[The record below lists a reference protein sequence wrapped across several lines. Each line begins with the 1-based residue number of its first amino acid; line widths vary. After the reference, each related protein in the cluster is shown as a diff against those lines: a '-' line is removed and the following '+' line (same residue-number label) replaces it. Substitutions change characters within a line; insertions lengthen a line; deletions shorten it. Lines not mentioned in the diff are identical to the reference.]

1 MPESIIIIP
10 GKPIAKKRPRF
21 ARRGKFVTA
30 YSDQETEEGRTY
42 LEIRRQWPG
51 PPLDCPVKLFILALF
66 PTTKTSVKK
75 VEAML
80 SGETKHVKKPDADNI
95 QKFYMDVGTGLV
107 WVDDAQVWKVEAEK
121 GFAKVPQTII
131 RVEWEQVAVDRT

>member
-1 MPESIIIIP
+1 MTEQIIIIP

-21 ARRGKFVTA
+21 ARRGKFTVA
-30 YSDQETEEGRTY
+30 YSDQETEEGRT
-42 LEIRRQWPG
+42 LWEIRQQWSG

-66 PTTKTSVKK
+66 PITKTSIKK

-95 QKFYMDVGTGLV
+95 QKFYMDVFNGTV
-107 WVDDAQVWKVEAEK
+107 WKDDSQVWKVEAEK
-121 GFAKVPQTII
+121 GFSRDPQTII
-131 RVEWEQVAVDRT
+131 RVVW